1 MSKKLLLAD
10 DSITIQKVIQIT
22 FAHED
27 YALTIT
33 DNGDDALAEARQIK
47 PDLVIADVYM
57 PGKNG
62 YELTTAI
69 KQDPDLG
76 QTPVLLLTGS
86 FEPFDEDKARLCQA
100 DAWIEKPFESQS
112 LIDKVAELLEAV
124 SPQTEESPAEDLS
137 TDAGPPVAEE
147 ATVDAAAMAEFA
159 ESDQAETE
167 FAAPFEAA
175 ADQEPAPEQAT
186 ESESEGLPADQDWS
200 DVAAETHLDQPAAAV
215 SPPFET
221 SEAELSMDEA
231 GLAEAP
237 TAEAEE
243 PGPADQDAA
252 IEPVPEA
259 LETEDDQVMPLA
271 DEDIVDAEELEPLPQ
286 DQTLSSWSRDEATAE
301 EIFIE
306 PLEEVSVAGEDT
318 FAADT
323 DEFLEEQPMTE
334 PQAEGLEAPAIEEL
348 TAEEPLDFT
357 DESLPGEEQD
367 VAETQAEGFG
377 PPAVEEP
384 AAEEPMDFVAEGL
397 PDEEQDVAET
407 QAESLEAAAVEAPP
421 TEEPLDFS
429 ETADATSLADF
440 DASPV
445 EDMTATVPEFSEA
458 EIETKVASMD
468 EAEIEQIV
476 EKVVARMV
484 DKLAESILERVAW
497 EVVPDLAESMIRE
510 EIRKIKETAA

>member
-1 MSKKLLLAD
+1 MSKTLLLAD

-33 DNGDDALAEARQIK
+33 DNGDDALTKARQIR

-124 SPQTEESPAEDLS
+124 SPQTEEPPAEDVS

-147 ATVDAAAMAEFA
+147 ATADVAAMAEFA
-159 ESDQAETE
+159 EPDQTETE
-167 FAAPFEAA
+167 FAAPSDDA
-175 ADQEPAPEQAT
+175 ADQEPSPEEAAEA
-186 ESESEGLPADQDWS
+186 ESEALPADQDWS
-200 DVAAETHLDQPAAAV
+200 DVAAETHLDESAATV
-215 SPPFET
+215 SPPFDT
-221 SEAELSMDEA
+221 SEAELSMDDA

-237 TAEAEE
+237 TVEVEE

-252 IEPVPEA
+252 IEPVAES
-259 LETEDDQVMPLA
+259 LDTEDDQVMPLA
-271 DEDIVDAEELEPLPQ
+271 EEDILEEEELEPLPQ
-286 DQTLSSWSRDEATAE
+286 DQTLATWSRDESTAD
-301 EIFIE
+301 EIFVE
-306 PLEEVSVAGEDT
+306 PLQEVSVAGEDT

-323 DEFLEEQPMTE
+323 EEFLEEQPVTE
-334 PQAEGLEAPAIEEL
+334 PQAEGLEAPAVEEPP
-348 TAEEPLDFT
+348 AEEPLDFT
-357 DESLPGEEQD
+357 DEGLPGEEQD
-367 VAETQAEGFG
+367 VAETQAEGFEA
-377 PPAVEEP
+377 PAVEEP
-384 AAEEPMDFVAEGL
+384 AAEEPLDFPAEGL
-397 PDEEQDVAET
+397 PGEELDVAEL
-407 QAESLEAAAVEAPP
+407 QAEDLEAPAVEEPAA
-421 TEEPLDFS
+421 EEPLDVS
-429 ETADATSLADF
+429 ETEEATSLADF

-445 EDMTATVPEFSEA
+445 EETTATVSEFSAA
-458 EIETKVASMD
+458 ESETKVASLD
-468 EAEIEQIV
+468 EAEIERIV

-484 DKLAESILERVAW
+484 DNLAESILERIAW